1 MRQFIVLGH
10 EAPTSP
16 EFSLS
21 DLAGGAGRLDV
32 LCRCVNAG
40 LFLSHGIREDTR
52 VHLVLN
58 DEYTVRFDGSTAKRL
73 YPNER
78 AVASRIKGALE
89 STADAIGHQ
98 PAEVSPGVEL
108 YRMDFESTLESVARD
123 GTIIEL
129 HEEGESLIEA
139 EPPADPVFVLSDHQ
153 EFTDSEAA
161 VLADTAERRL
171 RVGPEILH
179 ADQTMTVVHNWLD
192 TAGYRRY

>member
-10 EAPTSP
+10 EAPTTP

-40 LFLSHGIREDTR
+40 LFVSHGIREDSR

-58 DEYTVRFDGSTAKRL
+58 DAYTVRFDGSTAKRL

-89 STADAIGHQ
+89 STADTIGHQ
-98 PAEVSPGVEL
+98 PAEVSPGVQL
-108 YRMDFESTLESVARD
+108 YRMGFESTLKSVASD
-123 GTIIEL
+123 GMLIEL
-129 HEEGESLIEA
+129 HENDEPLVEA
-139 EPPADPVFVLSDHQ
+139 EPPTDPVFVLSDHK
-153 EFTDSEAA
+153 EFTEREAEI
-161 VLADTAERRL
+161 LADQADRRL
-171 RVGPEILH
+171 SVGPEILH

>member
-10 EAPTSP
+10 EAPTAP
-16 EFSLS
+16 DFSLS

-40 LFLSHGIREDTR
+40 LFLSHGIREDSR

-58 DEYTVRFDGSTAKRL
+58 DEYTVRFDGATAKRL

-78 AVASRIKGALE
+78 AVASRVQGALE

-108 YRMDFESTLESVARD
+108 YRMDFASTLETVARD
-123 GTIIEL
+123 GTVVEL
-129 HEEGESLIEA
+129 HKDGEPLAEA
-139 EPPADPVFVLSDHQ
+139 EPAENPIFVLSDHHD
-153 EFTDSEAA
+153 FTDTEAA
-161 VLADTAERRL
+161 VLAETAARRL
-171 RVGPEILH
+171 SVGPAVLH

-192 TAGYRRY
+192 TAGYTDY

>member
-10 EAPTSP
+10 EAPTTP
-16 EFSLS
+16 DFSLA

-78 AVASRIKGALE
+78 AVASRIQGALE
-89 STADAIGHQ
+89 ARQDAIGHQ

-108 YRMDFESTLESVARD
+108 YRMGFESTLEAAARE
-123 GTIIEL
+123 GTVVEL
-129 HEEGESLIEA
+129 HEDGEPLVDA
-139 EPPADPVFVLSDHQ
+139 EPPESPIFVLSDHDD
-153 EFTDSEAA
+153 FTDAEAELLSA
-161 VLADTAERRL
+161 EADRRL
-171 RVGPEILH
+171 SVGPEVLH
-179 ADQTMTVVHNWLD
+179 ADQTMTVVHNWVD
-192 TAGYRRY
+192 TEGYASY

>member
-1 MRQFIVLGH
+1 MRQFIILGH
-10 EAPTSP
+10 EAPTTP
-16 EFSLS
+16 AFSLS

-40 LFLSHGIREDTR
+40 LFVSHGIRESTR

-98 PAEVSPGVEL
+98 PADVSPGVKV
-108 YRMDFESTLESVARD
+108 YRMGFESTLESVARD
-123 GTIIEL
+123 RNLIEI
-129 HEEGESLIEA
+129 HEEGETLVEA
-139 EPPADPVFVLSDHQ
+139 EPPEDPVFVLSDHQ
-153 EFTDSEAA
+153 EFTDSEAEI
-161 VLADTAERRL
+161 LADKADRRL
-171 RVGPEILH
+171 SVGPQILH
-179 ADQTMTVVHNWLD
+179 ADQTMTVGHNWLD
-192 TAGYRRY
+192 TEGYQQY

>member
-1 MRQFIVLGH
+1 MRQFIILGH
-10 EAPTSP
+10 EAPTTP

-58 DEYTVRFDGSTAKRL
+58 NEYTVRFDGATAKRL

-78 AVASRIKGALE
+78 AVASRIQGALE
-89 STADAIGHQ
+89 ARQDAIGHQ

-108 YRMDFESTLESVARD
+108 YRMGFASTLETVARE
-123 GTIIEL
+123 GTVVEL
-129 HEEGESLIEA
+129 HEDGEPLVEA
-139 EPPADPVFVLSDHQ
+139 EPPSDPIFVLSDHYD
-153 EFTDSEAA
+153 F
-161 VLADTAERRL
+161 TAE
-171 RVGPEILH
+171 E
-179 ADQTMTVVHNWLD
+179 AE
-192 TAGYRRY
+192 

>member
-1 MRQFIVLGH
+1 MRQFIILGH
-10 EAPTSP
+10 EAPTTP
-16 EFSLS
+16 DFSLS

-40 LFLSHGIREDTR
+40 LFVSHGIREHSQ
-52 VHLVLN
+52 VFLVLN

-78 AVASRIKGALE
+78 AVASRIQGALE

-98 PAEVSPGVEL
+98 PADVSPGVEL
-108 YRMDFESTLESVARD
+108 YRMGFESVMESLVD
-123 GTIIEL
+123 GGTVVEL
-129 HEEGESLIEA
+129 HEDGEPLAAA

-153 EFTDSEAA
+153 DFTDSEAE
-161 VLADTAERRL
+161 VLAAAADQRL
-171 RVGPEILH
+171 SVGPEILH

-192 TAGYRRY
+192 TAGYESY

>member
-10 EAPTSP
+10 DSPTTP

-58 DEYTVRFDGSTAKRL
+58 DEYTIRFDGSTAKRL

-108 YRMDFESTLESVARD
+108 YRMGFESTLDSVARD
-123 GTIIEL
+123 GTLVEL
-129 HEEGESLIEA
+129 HEDGDPLVEA
-139 EPPADPVFVLSDHQ
+139 EPPTDPVFVLSDHQ
-153 EFTDSEAA
+153 EFTESEAA

-171 RVGPEILH
+171 SVGPEILH
-179 ADQTMTVVHNWLD
+179 ADQTMTVVHNWVD
-192 TAGYRRY
+192 TDGYQQY

>member
-10 EAPTSP
+10 DAPTTP

-40 LFLSHGIREDTR
+40 LFVSHGIREDSR

-58 DEYTVRFDGSTAKRL
+58 DEYTIRFDGSTAKRL

-108 YRMDFESTLESVARD
+108 YRMGFESTLESVARD

-129 HEEGESLIEA
+129 HEDGEPLVEA
-139 EPPADPVFVLSDHQ
+139 HPPTHPVFVLSDHQ
-153 EFTDSEAA
+153 EFTESEAA

-171 RVGPEILH
+171 SVGPEILH
-179 ADQTMTVVHNWLD
+179 ADQTMTVGHNWVD
-192 TAGYRRY
+192 TEGYQQY

>member
-10 EAPTSP
+10 EAPTTP

-40 LFLSHGIREDTR
+40 LFLSHGIREDVR

-78 AVASRIKGALE
+78 AVASRIQGALE

-108 YRMDFESTLESVARD
+108 YRMGFESTLEAAASE
-123 GTIIEL
+123 GTVVEL
-129 HEEGESLIEA
+129 HEDGEPLVDA
-139 EPPADPVFVLSDHQ
+139 EPPENPVFVLSDHDD
-153 EFTDSEAA
+153 FTDAEAEL
-161 VLADTAERRL
+161 LAQTADQRL
-171 RVGPEILH
+171 SVGPEVLH
-179 ADQTMTVVHNWLD
+179 ADQTMTVVHNWVD
-192 TAGYRRY
+192 TAGYATY

>member
-1 MRQFIVLGH
+1 MRQFIICGH
-10 EAPTSP
+10 EAPTTP

-40 LFLSHGIREDTR
+40 LFVSHGIREDSR
-52 VHLVLN
+52 VHLVL
-58 DEYTVRFDGSTAKRL
+58 DDQYTVRFDGSAAKRL

-78 AVASRIKGALE
+78 AVASRIRGALE

-108 YRMDFESTLESVARD
+108 YRMGFESTLESVARD

-129 HEEGESLIEA
+129 HEDGEPLVEA
-139 EPPADPVFVLSDHQ
+139 EPPADPIFVLSDHQ
-153 EFTDSEAA
+153 EFTDSEAEL
-161 VLADTAERRL
+161 LADNAERRL
-171 RVGPEILH
+171 SVGPEILH
-179 ADQTMTVVHNWLD
+179 ADQTMTVGHNWVD
-192 TAGYRRY
+192 TDGYQQY

>member
-10 EAPTSP
+10 DAPTTP

-40 LFLSHGIREDTR
+40 LFISHGIRENTR
-52 VHLVLN
+52 VHLVLD
-58 DEYTVRFDGSTAKRL
+58 DEYTIRFDGSTAKHL

-108 YRMDFESTLESVARD
+108 YRMGFESTLEAVARN
-123 GTIIEL
+123 GTVIEL
-129 HEEGESLIEA
+129 HEDGEPLVEA
-139 EPPADPVFVLSDHQ
+139 EPPTDPVFVLSDHKD
-153 EFTDSEAA
+153 FTDSEAA
-161 VLADTAERRL
+161 VLAETADRRL
-171 RVGPEILH
+171 SVGPEILH
-179 ADQTMTVVHNWLD
+179 ADQTMTVGHNWLD
-192 TAGYRRY
+192 TEGYQRH

>member
-1 MRQFIVLGH
+1 MRQFIILGH
-10 EAPTSP
+10 EAPTTP

-40 LFLSHGIREDTR
+40 LFRSHGIREDVR

-78 AVASRIKGALE
+78 AVASRIQGALE
-89 STADAIGHQ
+89 AKADAIGHQ

-108 YRMDFESTLESVARD
+108 YRMGFASTLEAVAREGTVVECHED
-123 GTIIEL
+123 GEPL
-129 HEEGESLIEA
+129 VDA
-139 EPPADPVFVLSDHQ
+139 APPADPVFVLSDHHD
-153 EFTDSEAA
+153 FTADETEL
-161 VLADTAERRL
+161 LAETANRRL
-171 RVGPEILH
+171 SVGPEVLH
-179 ADQTMTVVHNWLD
+179 VDQTMTVVHNWVD
-192 TAGYRRY
+192 TAGYASY

>member
-1 MRQFIVLGH
+1 MCQFIVLGH
-10 EAPTSP
+10 EAPTTP
-16 EFSLS
+16 DFSLS

-40 LFLSHGIREDTR
+40 LFLSHGIREDSR

-58 DEYTVRFDGSTAKRL
+58 DEYTVRFDGATAKRL

-78 AVASRIKGALE
+78 AVASRIQGALE

-108 YRMDFESTLESVARD
+108 YRMGVESTLDTVARD
-123 GTIIEL
+123 GTVVEL
-129 HEEGESLIEA
+129 HEDGEPLAEA
-139 EPPADPVFVLSDHQ
+139 EPPENPTFLLSDHHD
-153 EFTDSEAA
+153 FTDAEAA
-161 VLADTAERRL
+161 VLAETAARRL
-171 RVGPEILH
+171 SVGPAVLH

-192 TAGYRRY
+192 TAGYTDY

>member
-1 MRQFIVLGH
+1 MRQFIILGH
-10 EAPTSP
+10 EAPTTP
-16 EFSLS
+16 GFSLS

-40 LFLSHGIREDTR
+40 LFVSHGIREDSR

-58 DEYTVRFDGSTAKRL
+58 DEYTIRFDGSTAKRL
-73 YPNER
+73 YPTER

-89 STADAIGHQ
+89 STANAIGHQ

-108 YRMDFESTLESVARD
+108 YRMGFNSTLESVARE

-129 HEEGESLIEA
+129 HEDGKPLVSA
-139 EPPADPVFVLSDHQ
+139 EPPADPVFVLSDHL
-153 EFTDSEAA
+153 EFTDSETA

-171 RVGPEILH
+171 SVGPEILH
-179 ADQTMTVVHNWLD
+179 ADQTMTVGHNWLD
-192 TAGYRRY
+192 TEGYQHY

>member
-10 EAPTSP
+10 DAPTTP

-40 LFLSHGIREDTR
+40 LFVSHGIREDVR
-52 VHLVLN
+52 IHLVLN

-78 AVASRIKGALE
+78 AVASRIQGALE
-89 STADAIGHQ
+89 ATQDAIGHQ

-108 YRMDFESTLESVARD
+108 YRMGFASTLETVDREGTVVECHED
-123 GTIIEL
+123 GEPL
-129 HEEGESLIEA
+129 AAA
-139 EPPADPVFVLSDHQ
+139 EPPEDPIFVLSDHHD
-153 EFTDSEAA
+153 FTADEAEL
-161 VLADTAERRL
+161 LAETAERRL
-171 RVGPEILH
+171 SVGPEILH
-179 ADQTMTVVHNWLD
+179 ADQTMTVVHNWVD
-192 TAGYRRY
+192 TAGYTSY